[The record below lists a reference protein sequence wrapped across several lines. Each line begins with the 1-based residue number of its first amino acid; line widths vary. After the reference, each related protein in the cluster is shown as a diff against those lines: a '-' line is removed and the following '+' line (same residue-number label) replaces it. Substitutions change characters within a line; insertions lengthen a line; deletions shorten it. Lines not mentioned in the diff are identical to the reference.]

1 MEEIVGHFGE
11 GFLHL
16 AAAVVVLAVIAAIF
30 FGAGGIVREAVTD
43 FLVSICG

>member
-30 FGAGGIVREAVTD
+30 FGTGGVVREAVAD
-43 FLVSICG
+43 FLLSICG